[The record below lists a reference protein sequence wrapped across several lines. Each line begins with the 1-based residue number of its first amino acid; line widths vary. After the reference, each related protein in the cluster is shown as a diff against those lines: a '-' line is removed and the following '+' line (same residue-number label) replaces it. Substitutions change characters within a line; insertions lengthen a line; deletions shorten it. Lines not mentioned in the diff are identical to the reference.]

1 MIERDS
7 SADTVLYDTVPA
19 GPSLDSV
26 KQLSASQVTSV
37 SSDPPLTKS
46 INMAPD
52 VYDQPRPHLVVEP
65 CVAYDRV
72 VKRNSH

>member
-1 MIERDS
+1 MLSYRHR
-7 SADTVLYDTVPA
+7 AVPG

-46 INMAPD
+46 IATNMAPD
-52 VYDQPRPHLVVEP
+52 NYDQPRPHLVVEP
-65 CVAYDRV
+65 CVAHALA
-72 VKRNSH
+72 S